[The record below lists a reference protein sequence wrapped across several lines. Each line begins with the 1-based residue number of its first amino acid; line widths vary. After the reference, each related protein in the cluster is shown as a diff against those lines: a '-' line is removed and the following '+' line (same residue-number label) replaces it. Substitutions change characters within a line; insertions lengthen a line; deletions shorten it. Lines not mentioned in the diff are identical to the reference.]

1 MAVFKLTDNYIAF
14 AHAVAGG
21 MDAYKAYIE
30 HIARNKKVKKKSASA
45 IASKLMARPLIQDVI
60 VKARA
65 AREAAIIS
73 NTARV
78 VAKEFST
85 TILTVGEMDAYHCA
99 IIQGMVQVE
108 EVVPTFAFEYDKE
121 GRVIKRS
128 RSFVKVQRPPNIREK
143 QISISEMYKR
153 LGSYAARKFLGAI
166 GNINDEGELQNV
178 ERFVILASGE
188 KIPL

>member
-1 MAVFKLTDNYIAF
+1 MGNFKLTDKYIAF

-21 MDAYKAYIE
+21 MDAYKAYTE
-30 HIARNKKVKKKSASA
+30 HVATKKKIAKSSAKASS
-45 IASKLMARPLIQDVI
+45 SKLMSQPLIQELI
-60 VKARA
+60 VKARV
-65 AREAAIIS
+65 ARENAIIA

-78 VAKEFST
+78 VAKEFSS
-85 TILTVGEMDAYHCA
+85 TILTVDEMDAYHCA
-99 IIQGMVQVE
+99 IIQGMVLVE
-108 EVVPTFAFEYDKE
+108 EVVPSFSFEYDAE

-128 RSFVKVQRPPNIREK
+128 RSFVKVTRPPNIREK

-153 LGSYAARKFLGAI
+153 LGSYAARKFFGAI
-166 GNINDEGELQNV
+166 GNINEEGELQNV